1 MSFCWIF
8 NSARFSLDFWCCA
21 WNHLGVTAPN
31 TPIGTTLDFPFQI
44 LSSCSCNPWYFSVF
58 SCSFFLM
65 LLHILLLVKHHDV
78 WLVGQQLLVCLEL
91 EVPLDLSPIILK
103 CLQRCPI
110 GNSNPYEAQIF
121 TYIVLATWPCLL
133 MYTVPACSLHPATM
147 CCTALGAPL
156 DSLQPGS
163 CQVRKRLLTLCCCIG
178 PSPVLPCL

>member
-1 MSFCWIF
+1 MSGWL
-8 NSARFSLDFWCCA
+8 A
-21 WNHLGVTAPN
+21 
-31 TPIGTTLDFPFQI
+31 
-44 LSSCSCNPWYFSVF
+44 SSCSS
-58 SCSFFLM
+58 
-65 LLHILLLVKHHDV
+65 
-78 WLVGQQLLVCLEL
+78 
-91 EVPLDLSPIILK
+91 VPLDLIPIILK

-121 TYIVLATWPCLL
+121 AYTVLATCPCLF

-178 PSPVLPCL
+178 PSQVHVRCWGTRKTSLQYESVRFADRSIHPLTSPNANCHSIITSPQSLPLLPL